1 MQFRD
6 ALIAAVGEQFKA
18 LMQVKFALFVKS
30 EIMSRAATL
39 RRADNLPC
47 ATIDDHLAFQSVAL
61 LFAAV
66 IAFLLF
72 FGRSIGVSATSTTM
86 NSISWSDI

>member
-18 LMQVKFALFVKS
+18 LMQVKFAVFVKS
-30 EIMSRAATL
+30 EIVCRATTVC
-39 RRADNLPC
+39 RADDEPC
-47 ATIDDHLAFQSVAL
+47 APVNDDLAFQGVAL
-61 LFAAV
+61 LFATV
-66 IAFLLF
+66 VAFLLF